1 MDNFFWLSLWCT
13 FVTNYICTWICY
25 DIKYPYTPKISCL
38 VLGTSKCYIFCAS
51 LDKSTCMYTKWVQL
65 CLFSYQKRKRR
76 TRTYVWTCEDSCM
89 YVCMSSTIYDI
100 ISGDDIWWRLLDK
113 YWWWQIWHGKS
124 YIPLTINGQLSH
136 MHGVLKLIFKKKK
149 KTLSEDQYLPS
160 LLRKF
165 EVYLTWKYHEIH
177 WWFLHSVPCEFVI
190 WNFWLG
196 RLGCWRLIQQT
207 EKESCW
213 RFNIN

>member
-89 YVCMSSTIYDI
+89 YVYMHMSSIIYDI
-100 ISGDDIWWRLLDK
+100 ISGDDIWWRLLDN

-136 MHGVLKLIFKKKK
+136 MHGVLKLILKKKK
-149 KTLSEDQYLPS
+149 NSQKINL
-160 LLRKF
+160 
-165 EVYLTWKYHEIH
+165 
-177 WWFLHSVPCEFVI
+177 FLHC
-190 WNFWLG
+190 
-196 RLGCWRLIQQT
+196 
-207 EKESCW
+207 
-213 RFNIN
+213 

>member
-100 ISGDDIWWRLLDK
+100 ISGDDIWWRLLDN

-124 YIPLTINGQLSH
+124 YIPLTIDGKLSH
-136 MHGVLKLIFKKKK
+136 MHGVLKHIFEKKKK
-149 KTLSEDQYLPS
+149 KTLRRSISSFIVKKVWSIFNMKISWNS
-160 LLRKF
+160 L
-165 EVYLTWKYHEIH
+165 
-177 WWFLHSVPCEFVI
+177 VI
-190 WNFWLG
+190 
-196 RLGCWRLIQQT
+196 
-207 EKESCW
+207 SS
-213 RFNIN
+213 